1 MSSTKGI
8 LTVSLNAAVDVAY
21 QVDNFEVNQI
31 NTVRELTRIAG
42 GKANNVARVLASLG
56 QKVIATGFAG
66 GTAGQFIQD
75 DLRNHGITVDYES
88 FIDGENRTCTAIVD
102 QVGRTLTEVR
112 EKGPT
117 LTELAA
123 EGFMDR
129 FRRLVPRAEMVVISG
144 SLPPGIPDDFYGR
157 LVAESYRITQA
168 RTILDA
174 TGPALSKALWA
185 NPYLVKPNLEEL
197 AAWAGTALGDDAAI
211 LDAARRLQEAGPL
224 VVAVSL
230 GAEGLLV
237 VAPEGSWRAIPPKV
251 QPVNTVGSGDSL
263 VAGFAVGVIDGLA
276 AEDVLRLAVAC
287 GTANAL
293 TESVAV
299 VRPDDLAWLRAQV
312 RVERIA

>member
-1 MSSTKGI
+1 MSSIKGI

-21 QVDNFEVNQI
+21 QVDNFQVGKI
-31 NTVRELTRIAG
+31 NSVRELIRIAG
-42 GKANNVARVLASLG
+42 GKANNVARVLASLD
-56 QKVIATGFAG
+56 QKVISTGFAG
-66 GTAGQFIQD
+66 GPSGQFIQEN
-75 DLRNHGITVDYES
+75 LRSHGITVDYES
-88 FIDGENRTCTAIVD
+88 FNDGENRTCTAIVD

-117 LTELAA
+117 LTEEAA

-129 FRRLVPRAEMVVISG
+129 FRRLVQRAELVVISG
-144 SLPPGIPDDFYGR
+144 SLPPGIPADFYGR
-157 LVAESYRITQA
+157 LVTEAYRITQA

-174 TGPALSKALWA
+174 TGPALSMALSA

-197 AAWAGTALGDDAAI
+197 EAWAGIELGDEAAI
-211 LDAARRLQEAGPL
+211 LAAARRLQEAGPL

-237 VAPEGSWRAIPPKV
+237 VAPEGSWRATPPKV
-251 QPVNTVGSGDSL
+251 QSVNAVGSGDSL
-263 VAGFAVGVIDGLA
+263 VAGFAAGVMEGLG
-276 AEDVLRLAVAC
+276 AEDVLKLSVAC

-299 VRPDDLAWLRAQV
+299 IRPDDLAWLRKEV
-312 RVERIA
+312 RVERLN